1 MYTGTNRNQSR
12 MRAVIQRVSESSV
25 SVDGKIVG
33 KIDAGLMVLLGVEDD
48 DTEKDAG
55 AIVRKIVDLRIFND
69 ADGKFNL
76 ALADVSGSVLV
87 ISQFTLIA
95 ELRRGRRPSFNAAAA
110 PDLAEPLVQRF
121 ADQLQAAGIPV
132 AHGKFGAHM
141 LVDLVNDG
149 PVTIVIDSADL
160 EKPRRS
166 S

>member
-1 MYTGTNRNQSR
+1 
-12 MRAVIQRVSESSV
+12 MRVVLQRVTKASV
-25 SVDGKIVG
+25 SVDQSIVG
-33 KIDAGLMVLLGVEDD
+33 AIARGFVALVGIADGDTDARVDVMAAKVAGLRVFD
-48 DTEKDAG
+48 
-55 AIVRKIVDLRIFND
+55 D

-121 ADQLQAAGIPV
+121 ADQLQAAEIPV
-132 AHGKFGAHM
+132 AYGKFGAQM
-141 LVDLVNDG
+141 LVDLANDG

>member
-1 MYTGTNRNQSR
+1 
-12 MRAVIQRVSESSV
+12 MRVVLQRVTKASV
-25 SVDGKIVG
+25 SVDQSIVG
-33 KIDAGLMVLLGVEDD
+33 AIDGGFVALVGIADG
-48 DTEKDAG
+48 DTPAH
-55 AIVRKIVDLRIFND
+55 VDVMAAKVAALRVFDD

-121 ADQLQAAGIPV
+121 ADQLQAAEIPV
-132 AHGKFGAHM
+132 AHGKFAAHM